1 MHKICF
7 FLAGLIF
14 VTGPLH
20 AQDYLLN
27 FTGTGS
33 TTTVENVVIQNLTQG
48 TTLTINGSDI
58 LHLVGSVGIG
68 QAHYTEFTGLFI
80 YPNPTSNAVNVHFY
94 SRKTGQAIVELFDVS
109 GQPVSKHVGNSVAGI
124 QSCCVSGLPS
134 GIFTVRVSVQDVSH
148 VSKLVSSGNGNGNTE
163 IYDLSGSLDQ
173 NTRFKSS
180 ASTIQM
186 QYNDG
191 DLLLF
196 KAIAGDYS
204 TISTLIP
211 TQDTTVTSN
220 FISATDGDNNHYATV
235 TIGAQVWLAENL
247 KTTLYNDGSSI
258 PNITSPS
265 AWMQQ
270 SSAAYAW
277 YNNNFT
283 ANGAVYGALYNWYAV
298 DVASN
303 GNRNVCPV
311 GWHVPTDSEWTTL
324 SDFLGGDPVAGS
336 KLKETGSMHWNSPN
350 TDATNATGFT
360 ALPGGLRHYDGSF
373 GMLADHGS
381 WWSTTVSGNG
391 EVWIR
396 DIYAQSADFGRYE
409 FAKKSGFSI
418 RCLKD

>member
-1 MHKICF
+1 MLRIFF
-7 FLAGLIF
+7 FLAGLIS
-14 VTGPLH
+14 VAEVLN
-20 AQDYLLN
+20 AQDYRVN
-27 FTGTGS
+27 FASTGA
-33 TTTVENVVIQNLTQG
+33 TTTIENVVVQNLTQG

-109 GQPVSKHVGNSVAGI
+109 GQHVSKHAGNSLAGI
-124 QSCCVSGLPS
+124 QSFCVSGLPS
-134 GIFTVRVSVQDVSH
+134 GIFTIRVSVQDEYH
-148 VSKLVSSGNGNGNTE
+148 VSKIVSSGNCNGYTE
-163 IYDLSGSLDQ
+163 INDLAGSQ
-173 NTRFKSS
+173 EKMKPFNSS

>member
-1 MHKICF
+1 MLRIFF

-14 VTGPLH
+14 VAESLH
-20 AQDYLLN
+20 AQDYFLN
-27 FTGTGS
+27 FIGTGS
-33 TTTVENVVIQNLTQG
+33 ATTVENVVVQNLTQG

-58 LHLVGSVGIG
+58 LHLVGTVGIG
-68 QAHYTEFTGLFI
+68 QALNTESSGLFI
-80 YPNPTSNAVNVHFY
+80 YPNPTSNTANVQFY
-94 SRKTGQAIVELFDVS
+94 SRKNGPAVVELFDIT
-109 GQPVSKHVGNSVAGI
+109 GQPVLKHVCNSLAGI
-124 QSCCVSGLPS
+124 QSFCVSGLPS
-134 GIFTVRVSVQDVSH
+134 GIFTIRVSVLDELH
-148 VSKLVSSGNGNGNTE
+148 VSKIVSSGNGNGNTE
-163 IYDLSGSLDQ
+163 IHDLSVSKDKITPL
-173 NTRFKSS
+173 KSS

-186 QYNDG
+186 EYNDG

-196 KAIAGDYS
+196 KAISGDYS

-220 FISATDGDNNHYATV
+220 FVSATDGDNNHYATV
-235 TIGAQVWLAENL
+235 TIGTQVWLAENL
-247 KTTLYNDGSSI
+247 KTTRYNDGSDI
-258 PNITSPS
+258 PYITSPS

-270 SSAAYAW
+270 SSAAYTW
-277 YNNNFT
+277 YNNNFA

-298 DVASN
+298 DLASN

-311 GWHVPTDSEWTTL
+311 GWHVPSDSEWTNL
-324 SDFLGGDPVAGS
+324 SDFLGGDPVAGG
-336 KLKETGSMHWNSPN
+336 KLKETGIVHWSSPN
-350 TDATNATGFT
+350 TDATNLTGFT

-381 WWSTTVSGNG
+381 WWSTTVSGTG